1 MKPGPILYAFVCL
14 LALAYLAS
22 ANVRGYIPFVA
33 NAASAARG
41 TTASHFHK

>member
-1 MKPGPILYAFVCL
+1 MRLGTIFYAFICL
-14 LALAYLAS
+14 LGLAYLAA

-33 NAASAARG
+33 NAASVARG